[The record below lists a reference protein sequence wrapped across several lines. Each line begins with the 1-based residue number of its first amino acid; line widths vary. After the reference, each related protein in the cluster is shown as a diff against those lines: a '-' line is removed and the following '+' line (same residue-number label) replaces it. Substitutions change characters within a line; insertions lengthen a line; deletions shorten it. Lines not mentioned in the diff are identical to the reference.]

1 MLEINEILG
10 LFMLI
15 DANIFLE
22 VQLNQEQ
29 ASAAAEILEAVSKNK
44 IEGYITDF
52 TIDSIIIIME
62 HYNKSPAEIKR
73 FLVSLLA
80 YKGLEFY
87 KFSIYDKI
95 EATDHMASVDLDFDD
110 ACMYQ
115 AMKVLNISRI
125 ASFDS
130 DFDNVP
136 GIFRLTSIR
145 TD

>member
-1 MLEINEILG
+1 
-10 LFMLI
+10 MLI

-22 VQLNQEQ
+22 VQLNQKKAPK
-29 ASAAAEILEAVSKNK
+29 ASEILETVSKNE
-44 IEGYITDF
+44 IRGYITDF

-62 HYNKSPAEIKR
+62 HYEISPIEIKR

-87 KFSIYDKI
+87 QLSIYDKI
-95 EATDHMASVDLDFDD
+95 NATELMTALKLDFDD

-115 AMKVLNISRI
+115 AMKVLNIDKI

-130 DFDNVP
+130 DFDRVP
-136 GIFRLTSIR
+136 SISRVTSI
-145 TD
+145 

>member
-1 MLEINEILG
+1 
-10 LFMLI
+10 MLI

-22 VQLNQEQ
+22 VQLNQEKAPK
-29 ASAAAEILEAVSKNK
+29 ASEILEAVSKNE
-44 IEGYITDF
+44 IQGYITNF

-62 HYNKSPAEIKR
+62 HYEKSPIEIKR

-87 KFSIYDKI
+87 QLSIYDKI
-95 EATDHMASVDLDFDD
+95 NATELMTALKLDFDD

-115 AMKVLNISRI
+115 AMKVLNLDKI

-130 DFDNVP
+130 DFDKVP
-136 GIFRLTSIR
+136 AISRVTSI
-145 TD
+145 

>member
-1 MLEINEILG
+1 
-10 LFMLI
+10 MLI

-22 VQLNQEQ
+22 VQLNQEKVEQ
-29 ASAAAEILEAVSKNK
+29 ASKILDAVSKN
-44 IEGYITDF
+44 EVQGYITDY

-62 HYNKSPAEIKR
+62 HYTKSPDEIKR

-87 KFSIYDKI
+87 QLSIYDKI
-95 EATDHMASVDLDFDD
+95 AATEHMTSFNLDFDD

-115 AMKVLNISRI
+115 AMRVLKINRI

-130 DFDNVP
+130 NFDKITTIN
-136 GIFRLTSIR
+136 RMSSI
-145 TD
+145 